1 MTFRSTD
8 VPNWFH
14 EEMLRQEAK
23 THCDCQDFPTHGHC
37 LTCDGHLPEGEKE
50 CSTCRDLKS
59 RQRECRACRSKFELS
74 ALQNETPRHKRSG
87 YCSEQCHEES
97 VRTMLEQIGVPP
109 KCLDYTFPGFRT
121 PTEQLSKKVKFIQ
134 NWTTSDL
141 GIGLYLFGSVGTGKT
156 HLAVAAM
163 RELIKRGLRG
173 RFVNARRFILRCQT
187 AFGRE
192 ESAED
197 VVYELLDGANF
208 LILDDLGS
216 EKATDYVRQSLLHL
230 VDECYTR
237 EIVIVVTSNVDFEV
251 LNEIDERIA
260 SRLIEMCDR
269 VKFSEQ
275 DYRVR
280 IAKNR
285 RGSIVQE
292 AKGL

>member
-1 MTFRSTD
+1 
-8 VPNWFH
+8 
-14 EEMLRQEAK
+14 
-23 THCDCQDFPTHGHC
+23 
-37 LTCDGHLPEGEKE
+37 
-50 CSTCRDLKS
+50 
-59 RQRECRACRSKFELS
+59 
-74 ALQNETPRHKRSG
+74 
-87 YCSEQCHEES
+87 
-97 VRTMLEQIGVPP
+97 MLEQFGVPP